1 MNIEMKSDR
10 KTLTRIRATLMERK
24 LAVFKALGMCNH
36 RSGLRTALAEAM
48 HELETDINITEQA
61 IMELRWQ
68 TD

>member
-10 KTLTRIRATLMERK
+10 KTLTKVRAILLERK
-24 LAVFKALGMCNH
+24 LFVFKVLGMCNQ
-36 RSGLRTALAEAM
+36 RSGLRTALVEVM
-48 HELETDINITEQA
+48 SGLETDINITEKT